1 MMWCDMTQHYHI
13 FNIRQ
18 MVRQTDRHLNSKCY
32 HALFHHSNLC
42 EILNWNVLY
51 CSPYLFS
58 IFSSKMLLWTL
69 IQKSIEISINFI
81 ELICRSN
88 TLGSPSPL
96 PVSNTTNFFKMKNL
110 NIFNKVKSMSM
121 KERTPTDKKKINPAW
136 GEFW

>member
-1 MMWCDMTQHYHI
+1 MMWCDMTQHNHI

-32 HALFHHSNLC
+32 HALFHHFNLC
-42 EILNWNVLY
+42 EILNWHVLH

-58 IFSSKMLLWTL
+58 IFSFKIFLWTL

-96 PVSNTTNFFKMKNL
+96 AVSNTTNFFKMKNL

-136 GEFW
+136 GEF